1 MERTV
6 LAALARVC
14 VKVSGRALARS
25 RLIILAPLILSACAS
40 FDVNQVQAAMNRH
53 DCQAAEAIVM
63 PAARAGEKE
72 ALNNLGV
79 IYSDCYHDRQKGIA
93 YYTLAARKGEEN
105 ARMNLTNLGQPV
117 PPADLVAQTSD
128 ANFLSAL
135 MLIQAATPRPQAPP
149 QLPSNN
155 INCTSNNLG
164 GGTVTTTCH

>member
-1 MERTV
+1 M
-6 LAALARVC
+6 AR
-14 VKVSGRALARS
+14 LW
-25 RLIILAPLILSACAS
+25 LIFFVAPILTACAS

-79 IYSDCYHDRQKGIA
+79 IYTDCYHDRQKGIA

-105 ARMNLTNLGQPV
+105 ARMNLANMGQPI
-117 PPADLVAQTSD
+117 PPADLVAQSSD
-128 ANFLSAL
+128 SNFLNAL
-135 MLIQAATPRPQAPP
+135 MLVQATTPRPQVPP
-149 QLPSNN
+149 QMPSNN

-164 GGTVTTTCH
+164 NGVVTTNCH